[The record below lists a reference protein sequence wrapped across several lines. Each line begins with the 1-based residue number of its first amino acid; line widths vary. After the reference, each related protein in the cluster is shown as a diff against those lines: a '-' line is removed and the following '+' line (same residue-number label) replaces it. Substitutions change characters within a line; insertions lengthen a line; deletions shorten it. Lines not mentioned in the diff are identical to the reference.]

1 MAKIEKFVY
10 VMIIFIFLFL
20 VVTNVE
26 GKKIPFQIFFFNS
39 QTIFYPILV
48 TLFNYI
54 FSLQEEKQGNID
66 VLEIQIVQ
74 NVYVEVL

>member
-54 FSLQEEKQGNID
+54 FSL
-66 VLEIQIVQ
+66 
-74 NVYVEVL
+74 